1 MIMHMRAGKRGKGRL
16 RKSGKALQMLYEEVN
31 LCMFDLSSPK
41 EYSALCI
48 KCFTTYF
55 GLATALLVQIR
66 K

>member
-41 EYSALCI
+41 EYSALVLNVLRHI
-48 KCFTTYF
+48 LDLQQLY
-55 GLATALLVQIR
+55 
-66 K
+66 